1 MVPKPRKNT
10 NGSTGRGC
18 EGCPFFGDGKG
29 FVPDLINNQA
39 PVFIYSQNPGDSEEN
54 GERLVEWKFGQP
66 IFEPCEPQPMTGRT
80 GFAMQREYFP
90 VAGISRDNVSI
101 GNPIRC
107 RLNHK
112 DKLPTLEDVELRQAM
127 LHCHAAHYKL
137 PEKVKLIV
145 AQGEIGLYA
154 MTQEGL
160 EKGES
165 ITSWRG
171 WVLPFTPLD
180 QVRIHPSDIWTPHY
194 SVELPVLAVN
204 HLAYIFRYP
213 SASIYAKLDWAKIP
227 KILKGTWPR
236 KPTPILDVPPVVL
249 PRRFAFDT
257 EFDPR
262 REGYFLR
269 YSMAYPTL
277 PTNELV
283 VRVVERQVVENS
295 PFPVVLHPPLVIA
308 HHILADIDY
317 LEEYFNLKEGDYHY
331 DDTMHQHA
339 VLWAGLDHDLNTLGS
354 LYAPINRWKHLEERN
369 PRVYS
374 GGDAEGTYYSWASL
388 DRELN
393 ADPGSRHI
401 YDDVQIRLVRHIRKS
416 KRIGIKVLQTP
427 SLEIAVVL
435 QEKVNQLQVEAE
447 ALAGW
452 PINLKSDL
460 QTAQQLFDSER
471 ILEFAITKGA
481 RK

>member
-1 MVPKPRKNT
+1 M
-10 NGSTGRGC
+10 
-18 EGCPFFGDGKG
+18 
-29 FVPDLINNQA
+29 
-39 PVFIYSQNPGDSEEN
+39 
-54 GERLVEWKFGQP
+54 
-66 IFEPCEPQPMTGRT
+66 
-80 GFAMQREYFP
+80 
-90 VAGISRDNVSI
+90 
-101 GNPIRC
+101 
-107 RLNHK
+107 
-112 DKLPTLEDVELRQAM
+112 
-127 LHCHAAHYKL
+127 
-137 PEKVKLIV
+137 
-145 AQGEIGLYA
+145 
-154 MTQEGL
+154 
-160 EKGES
+160 
-165 ITSWRG
+165 
-171 WVLPFTPLD
+171 
-180 QVRIHPSDIWTPHY
+180 SDIWTPTPGGFTTTF
-194 SVELPVLAVN
+194 LPVLAVN

-236 KPTPILDVPPVVL
+236 KPTPILDTPPVVL

-262 REGYFLR
+262 VGYFLR

-283 VRVVERQVVENS
+283 VRVVEKHVVENS
-295 PFPVVLHPPLVIA
+295 PFPVCLHPPLVIA
-308 HHILADIDY
+308 HHILADIDF
-317 LEEYFNLKEGDYHY
+317 LEEHFNLREGGYRY

-354 LYAPINRWKHLEERN
+354 LYAPINRWKHLEQSN

-374 GGDAEGTYYSWASL
+374 GGDAEGTYYCWAAL

-393 ADPGSRHI
+393 ADPGSRRI
-401 YDDVQIRLVRHIRKS
+401 YDDIQIRLVQHIRKS
-416 KRIGIKVLQTP
+416 KRIGIKVLQQP
-427 SLEIAVVL
+427 SIEIARDL
-435 QEKVNQLQVEAE
+435 QGKVDELQVEAE

-471 ILEFAITKGA
+471 LLEFAIIKGA